1 MWGHPK
7 VTNMNKYI
15 KYAIAVI
22 LLIAAVALWSRLSH
36 RQNPDEIT
44 LKDTPAV
51 IEATRPIGIL
61 YLYTTV
67 TEDYAKDSFYG
78 SGIGSSVL
86 GKDNGLFKKKH
97 DCVQILKQQV
107 SLTMDL
113 DKVRY
118 EPLENSDTV
127 LVCPPD
133 VEFSQSTLFSWF
145 KSDDED
151 EESAVQYNAKPLI
164 QRVENKIRTRYNTPE
179 NRTKAEAKAKETI
192 ADFLKQCGKVAVFR

>member
-1 MWGHPK
+1 MWGQPK
-7 VTNMNKYI
+7 VTNMNKYL
-15 KYAIAVI
+15 KYAIAII
-22 LLIAAVALWSRLSH
+22 LAIAAVALWSRLAH
-36 RQNPDEIT
+36 RQDTDEIT

-67 TEDYAKDSFYG
+67 TEDYAKDAFYG

-86 GKDNGLFKKKH
+86 GKDNGIFKKKH

-113 DKVRY
+113 DKVKY
-118 EPLENSDTV
+118 EPKENSDTV
-127 LVCPPD
+127 LVCLPD
-133 VEFSQSTLFSWF
+133 VEFSQSTLSSWF

>member
-1 MWGHPK
+1 MTKLPK
-7 VTNMNKYI
+7 Y
-15 KYAIAVI
+15 VI
-22 LLIAAVALWSRLSH
+22 IIVLATATVVLLSRLTH
-36 RQNPDEIT
+36 RQDADDIT
-44 LKDTPAV
+44 LKNTPAV

-78 SGIGSSVL
+78 SGIGSTVL
-86 GKDNGLFKKKH
+86 GKDNGLFKKRH

-118 EPLENSDTV
+118 EPSENSDTV
-127 LVCPPD
+127 FVCLPD
-133 VEFSQSTLFSWF
+133 VEFSQSTLSSWF

-151 EESAVQYNAKPLI
+151 EERAVQYNAKPLI

-192 ADFLKQCGKVAVFR
+192 TDFLKQCGKTAVFR

>member
-15 KYAIAVI
+15 KYAIAII

-107 SLTMDL
+107 SLAMDL
-113 DKVRY
+113 DKVKY
-118 EPLENSDTV
+118 VPLENSDTV
-127 LVCPPD
+127 LVCLPD
-133 VEFSQSTLFSWF
+133 VEFSQSTLSSWF

-164 QRVENKIRTRYNTPE
+164 QRVEIKIRTRYNTPE

>member
-1 MWGHPK
+1 MKRKPF
-7 VTNMNKYI
+7 I
-15 KYAIAVI
+15 YAIIII
-22 LLIAAVALWSRLSH
+22 LLIAGVVLWSRLAHQEGS
-36 RQNPDEIT
+36 DEIS

-51 IEATRPIGIL
+51 IEASRPIGIL

-67 TEDYAKDSFYG
+67 TEDYAKDAFYG

-107 SLTMDL
+107 SLTMNL

-118 EPLENSDTV
+118 EPKENSDTV
-127 LVCPPD
+127 LVCLPD
-133 VEFSQSTLFSWF
+133 VEFTQSTISSWF

-151 EESAVQYNAKPLI
+151 EESAVQYDAKPLI
-164 QRVENKIRTRYNTPE
+164 QKVERKIKTRYNTPE
-179 NRTKAEAKAKETI
+179 NRSKAEEKAKKTI
-192 ADFLKQCGKVAVFR
+192 SDFLKQCGKVAVF